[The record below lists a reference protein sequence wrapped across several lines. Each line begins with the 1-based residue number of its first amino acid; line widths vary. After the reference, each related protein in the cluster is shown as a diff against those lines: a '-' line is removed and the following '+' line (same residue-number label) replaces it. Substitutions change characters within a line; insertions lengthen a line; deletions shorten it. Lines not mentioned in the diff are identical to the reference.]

1 MTHFYS
7 PSDVTRYPL
16 CTISLFPS
24 GINYMSKIDS
34 IPVFQ
39 NPSQLT
45 YKKGTASGLIIARA
59 ITLGGTS
66 CKTKGIAGK

>member
-1 MTHFYS
+1 
-7 PSDVTRYPL
+7 
-16 CTISLFPS
+16 
-24 GINYMSKIDS
+24 MSKIDS

-45 YKKGTASGLIIARA
+45 YKKGTAASGLIIARA
-59 ITLGGTS
+59 TTLGGTS